1 MPGRDDER
9 VLAEHGRWLAKLR
22 DAARSIEQR
31 LVALER
37 RVAVLETQ
45 LVEST
50 KRSNALDLQL
60 TGVGDELVRLDSKV
74 DALLKRGKR

>member
-1 MPGRDDER
+1 LFKRDEER

-22 DAARSIEQR
+22 DTARSIEQR
-31 LVALER
+31 LLTLER

-50 KRSNALDLQL
+50 RRSNALDLQFA
-60 TGVGDELVRLDSKV
+60 GVGDELVRLGGKV
-74 DALLKRGKR
+74 DLLLRGKR